1 MANQERE
8 PFVLDFPNGQRV
20 EDILK
25 KADQLPTR
33 EQIDNDL
40 AAKASNEEVTAA
52 RVDADGVTHAN
63 LKARCDSDAGKTTQL
78 EEDLKSCARL
88 ATGSRPLVHIPTLP
102 TGYMGGGTIQYFP
115 LSESGSFYNVYVNI
129 SGSGTIEQGE
139 YILDAQSPI
148 VFGFSA
154 PMPCLINGKAIGSI
168 QLTMNSSDSAP
179 KMVLKIPETIS
190 NVASITFNSF
200 VYSRAGFAS
209 K

>member
-1 MANQERE
+1 MANQKRE
-8 PFVLDFPNGQRV
+8 PYVLDFPNGQTV

-78 EEDLKSCARL
+78 EEDLKSCARR
-88 ATGSRPLVHIPTLP
+88 APGSSPIVHTPTLP
-102 TGYMGGGTIQYFP
+102 TGYMGGGTVQYYQ
-115 LSESGSFYNVYVNI
+115 LSESGAFYHVYVNI
-129 SGSGTIEQGE
+129 GGSGTIEQGD

-148 VFGFSA
+148 ISLFNA
-154 PMPCLINGKAIGSI
+154 PMPCLINGKSLGSI
-168 QLTMNSSDSAP
+168 ALKSDSGSAP
-179 KMVLKIPETIS
+179 KMVLEIPETIS
-190 NVASITFNSF
+190 NVTSITFNSI
-200 VYSRAGFAS
+200 VSS
-209 K
+209 VVVS

>member
-1 MANQERE
+1 MANQKRE
-8 PFVLDFPNGQRV
+8 PYVLDFPNGQTV

-63 LKARCDSDAGKTTQL
+63 LKARCDSDAGKTAQL
-78 EEDLKSCARL
+78 EEDLKSCVRRAP
-88 ATGSRPLVHIPTLP
+88 GSGPIVHTPTLP
-102 TGYMGGGTIQYFP
+102 TGYMGGGTVQYYQ
-115 LSESGSFYNVYVNI
+115 LSESGDFYHVYVNL

-168 QLTMNSSDSAP
+168 QLTMNASDSAP

-190 NVASITFNSF
+190 NVTSITFNSF
-200 VYSRAGFAS
+200 VYSRLVS
-209 K
+209 TSS

>member
-1 MANQERE
+1 MANQKRE
-8 PFVLDFPNGQRV
+8 LYVLDFPNGQTV

-78 EEDLKSCARL
+78 EEDLKSCARR
-88 ATGSRPLVHIPTLP
+88 APGSSPIVHTPTVP
-102 TGYMGGGTIQYFP
+102 TGYIGGGTVQYYQ
-115 LSESGSFYNVYVNI
+115 LSESGAFYHVYVNI
-129 SGSGTIEQGE
+129 SGSGIIEQGD

-148 VFGFSA
+148 ISLFNA
-154 PMPCLINGKAIGSI
+154 PMPCLINGKSLGSI
-168 QLTMNSSDSAP
+168 ALKNDSGSAP

-190 NVASITFNSF
+190 NVTSITFNS
-200 VYSRAGFAS
+200 VVSSVQLIETS